1 MNRIILLDASPLG
14 ILANPGQS
22 SRALQCRQWAIA
34 LVSQGDRP
42 VISEVA
48 DYEVRREL
56 VRAGKTPSVARLDT
70 LKATYT

>member
-22 SRALQCRQWAIA
+22 TRALQCRQWAIS

-42 VISEVA
+42 VISEV
-48 DYEVRREL
+48 DDGDEVI
-56 VRAGKTPSVARLDT
+56 VAPSNVAHLS
-70 LKATYT
+70 LFVPAAEWQSIQ